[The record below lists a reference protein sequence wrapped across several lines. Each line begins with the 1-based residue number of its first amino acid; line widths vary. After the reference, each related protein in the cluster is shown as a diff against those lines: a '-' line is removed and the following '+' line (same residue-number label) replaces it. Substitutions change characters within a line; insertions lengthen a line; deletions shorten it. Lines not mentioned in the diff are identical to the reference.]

1 MFPMVS
7 MSGRCLASE
16 DSLYLEKTV
25 RVRPGYRGYA
35 PHRLHSEHYYTP
47 VLRVRFLV
55 SSTTTSPHGPTRF
68 KARLYAPHRTAVPS
82 RGRDEHVAR
91 SHDFIH
97 LHSTALLSLLSRVY
111 SLKSSPRLEDA
122 RQIGLSARRE
132 DRLHVLKLIAGS
144 CLSCSRRAH
153 GVRVIGVLALGGSS
167 ACDTRGSAF
176 FEDVLAFW
184 KTSGRAQEHDLAYRR
199 RPLLN
204 GRFEDAAGFRRLPYM
219 YCIFF
224 TSCYVLRCTFVSLE
238 TRIAALTT
246 ERSISRSARASR
258 ISSRK
263 P

>member
-1 MFPMVS
+1 

-35 PHRLHSEHYYTP
+35 PHHRLHSEHYYTP

-68 KARLYAPHRTAVPS
+68 KARLYASHRTAVPS

-97 LHSTALLSLLSRVY
+97 LHSALLSLLSRVY

-204 GRFEDAAGFRRLPYM
+204 GRFEVAAGFRRLH
-219 YCIFF
+219 IFYLHV
-224 TSCYVLRCTFVSLE
+224 TCTFYDVLMFC
-238 TRIAALTT
+238 TLDDLKLG
-246 ERSISRSARASR
+246 SRH
-258 ISSRK
+258 
-263 P
+263 

>member
-1 MFPMVS
+1 

-97 LHSTALLSLLSRVY
+97 LHSALLSLLSPSTHSKVAQG
-111 SLKSSPRLEDA
+111 LKSE
-122 RQIGLSARRE
+122 IGLSARRD

-204 GRFEDAAGFRRLPYM
+204 GRFEVAAGFRRLPYCM
-219 YCIFF
+219 FF
-224 TSCYVLRCTFVSLE
+224 TFMLRFTMF
-238 TRIAALTT
+238 
-246 ERSISRSARASR
+246 
-258 ISSRK
+258 
-263 P
+263 

>member
-1 MFPMVS
+1 

-68 KARLYAPHRTAVPS
+68 KARLYASHRTAVPS

-97 LHSTALLSLLSRVY
+97 SALVSLL

-122 RQIGLSARRE
+122 LQIGLSARRD

-176 FEDVLAFW
+176 F
-184 KTSGRAQEHDLAYRR
+184 
-199 RPLLN
+199 
-204 GRFEDAAGFRRLPYM
+204 
-219 YCIFF
+219 
-224 TSCYVLRCTFVSLE
+224 
-238 TRIAALTT
+238 
-246 ERSISRSARASR
+246 
-258 ISSRK
+258 
-263 P
+263 

>member
-1 MFPMVS
+1 

-35 PHRLHSEHYYTP
+35 PPSLRALYCTP

-68 KARLYAPHRTAVPS
+68 KARLYASHRTAVPS

-97 LHSTALLSLLSRVY
+97 LHSALLSLL

-122 RQIGLSARRE
+122 RQIGLSARRD

-176 FEDVLAFW
+176 FDDVLAFW

-204 GRFEDAAGFRRLPYM
+204 GRFEDAAGFRRLPY
-219 YCIFF
+219 CIFF
-224 TSCYVLRCTFVSLE
+224 TS
-238 TRIAALTT
+238 
-246 ERSISRSARASR
+246 
-258 ISSRK
+258 
-263 P
+263 

>member
-1 MFPMVS
+1 

-16 DSLYLEKTV
+16 KSLYLEKTV

-35 PHRLHSEHYYTP
+35 PPSLRALLHSGSP
-47 VLRVRFLV
+47 RVRFLV

-68 KARLYAPHRTAVPS
+68 KARLYASHRTAVPS

-97 LHSTALLSLLSRVY
+97 LHSALLSLLSRVY

-122 RQIGLSARRE
+122 RQIGLSARRD

-153 GVRVIGVLALGGSS
+153 GVRVIGVLALGGTSCS
-167 ACDTRGSAF
+167 ACDTRCSAF

-204 GRFEDAAGFRRLPYM
+204 GRFEVAAGFRRLPY
-219 YCIFF
+219 CIFF
-224 TSCYVLRCTFVSLE
+224 TFMLRFTMFCTLE
-238 TRIAALTT
+238 TRIAALLTT
-246 ERSISRSARASR
+246 DRSISRSARASR